1 MINSNAPTLDP
12 EDLYSEAAA
21 LLPSGVDLAEVWL
34 DGAKRF
40 WTGPGEAALFLRACT
55 VLEAASVRAVG
66 MSAGAHATA
75 ADLTADA
82 CLAAADVIALCRT
95 EIRHADLRRE
105 LMLHAPASPPDA
117 TDRHLRHAHRFAR
130 RALRLRA
137 WSALQH
143 IGASPVLF
151 SSLRDRIEQAAA
163 MHLAASRYARRES
176 TVREV
181 LPFYRRRL
189 QQWLEMNRIRAE
201 PIGRNGHDMLVEDAA
216 SGLGR
221 VGSEETDR
229 RLSDQPGADKRSEM

>member
-1 MINSNAPTLDP
+1 MGTWWPFRDAPGQPAGMMIDTNAPTLDP
-12 EDLYSEAAA
+12 EDLYSRAAA
-21 LLPSGVDLAEVWL
+21 LLPAGVDLAEVWL
-34 DGAKRF
+34 DESDRF
-40 WTGPGEAALFLRACT
+40 RTGPDEAALLLRACT

-105 LMLHAPASPPDA
+105 LLLNASASPPDA
-117 TDRHLRHAHRFAR
+117 THGHLRNAHRFAR

-137 WSALQH
+137 WRALRH
-143 IGASPVLF
+143 IGGRPVLF
-151 SSLRDRIEQAAA
+151 SSMRDRIEQAAA
-163 MHLAASRYARRES
+163 MHLAASRYSRRES

-189 QQWLEMNRIRAE
+189 QNWLETYRITQSSKR
-201 PIGRNGHDMLVEDAA
+201 
-216 SGLGR
+216 S
-221 VGSEETDR
+221 
-229 RLSDQPGADKRSEM
+229 LSDRPRT